1 MATEPPN
8 LISSDPTTPLLHR
21 RLENGGRGGRQSSLA
36 VLLGRV
42 TGRRGGGGGGASL
55 LVRETAARELDERR
69 ADWGYSKPVCVVHVV
84 LVWLEYR
91 RRSLQGGTDVEGN
104 DGEGGEER
112 NGVLGIG
119 NQSSFAKRCEYMNT
133 MGSLLW
139 WIIGFYWIVSG
150 GEILL
155 QNAPHLYWLAV
166 VFLAFDVF
174 FAIFCV
180 ALACLI
186 GVALCCCLP
195 CIIAVLY
202 AVGQEGASEEDLR
215 VLPKYRFHICKN
227 EEKPRVGAGR
237 MVPIETSSGYLATE
251 RILLPEDALVLM
263 MHRGSAIDIAFP
275 SSDPTC
281 GIIFALSVI
290 PAAVL
295 RNLSDKLYEKRKNA
309 ALELEGIVKHLTSAG
324 DHDKITAVISLLSQE
339 YTYSPQAHNRKATF
353 FQKAFFSNKH
363 TPELQGGL
371 IGLAAVTVGLT
382 SDAAQHLKQIV
393 PPVLHSFSH
402 QDSRVRYYACEALYN
417 IAKVVRGDFIVFF
430 NQIFDAL
437 CKLAADS
444 DANVQ
449 SAAHLLDR
457 LVKDIVTE
465 SEQFSIEEFIPLL
478 RERMNV
484 LNPHVRQFLVGWITV
499 LDSVPDIDM
508 LGFLPD
514 FLDGLFNMLSDSSHE
529 IRQQADSALSEFLQ
543 EIKNS
548 PSVDYGRMAEILVQ
562 RAGSQDE
569 FTRLTSITWINE
581 FVKLG
586 GDQLVPYYADILG
599 AILPCISDKEEKI
612 RVVSRETNDELRAIE
627 ADPAEGFDV
636 GAILSVARRQLSSE
650 WEATRI
656 ESLHWMWTLLN
667 GHRSEVL
674 VFLNDVFDTLL
685 RALSDPSDEVVL
697 LVLEVHACIA
707 EDPQHFRQLVVF
719 LVHSFQHDHSLLEKR
734 GALIIRRLCV
744 LLNAERVYR
753 ELSTILEG
761 ESDLDFASVMVQ
773 ALNLILLTSP
783 ELSDLREDLKQSLIK
798 DSGRDLLLSL
808 YASWCH
814 SPMAMISLCL
824 LAQSYQHASSVIQSL
839 VEEDINVKFLV
850 QLHKLIH
857 LLETPTFA
865 YLRLQCANKACEE
878 IAAPISICIHVK
890 KANQIE
896 ILKLNAL
903 LPNYLDNLLYCTN
916 ERNRLLEPGRY
927 IWLLKALYGLLM
939 LLPQQSAAFKILR
952 TRLKTVPS
960 YSFKEEKVARTSS
973 GIPFFNGGGGLQ
985 ISEDGNPSESSH
997 DMHNGINFSSRLKHF
1012 KQIQQQHRLHL
1023 KSETQSRF
1031 SSASSMKLDDMGL
1044 KSLFKIKKKDVPSG
1058 NPFVVN
1064 DNPMSVN
1071 LSRVSSIDSRARI
1084 EEELEQVFKKF
1095 DVNGDGK
1102 ICSSELGFIMASL
1115 GNRATEEELVNMI
1128 REVDSDGDG
1137 FIDLQEFIELN
1148 TKDIDSNEVLESLKD
1163 AFSVFDM
1170 DKNGSIS
1177 AEELLTVLQ
1186 SLGEDCNLAE
1196 CRKMISG
1203 VDCDGDGMIN
1213 FEEFKIMMAKGSR
1226 FDVKGC

>member
-1 MATEPPN
+1 M
-8 LISSDPTTPLLHR
+8 S
-21 RLENGGRGGRQSSLA
+21 
-36 VLLGRV
+36 
-42 TGRRGGGGGGASL
+42 
-55 LVRETAARELDERR
+55 TAE
-69 ADWGYSKPVCVVHVV
+69 
-84 LVWLEYR
+84 
-91 RRSLQGGTDVEGN
+91 
-104 DGEGGEER
+104 
-112 NGVLGIG
+112 
-119 NQSSFAKRCEYMNT
+119 
-133 MGSLLW
+133 
-139 WIIGFYWIVSG
+139 
-150 GEILL
+150 
-155 QNAPHLYWLAV
+155 
-166 VFLAFDVF
+166 
-174 FAIFCV
+174 
-180 ALACLI
+180 
-186 GVALCCCLP
+186 
-195 CIIAVLY
+195 
-202 AVGQEGASEEDLR
+202 
-215 VLPKYRFHICKN
+215 
-227 EEKPRVGAGR
+227 
-237 MVPIETSSGYLATE
+237 
-251 RILLPEDALVLM
+251 
-263 MHRGSAIDIAFP
+263 
-275 SSDPTC
+275 
-281 GIIFALSVI
+281 ALSVI

-309 ALELEGIVKHLTSAG
+309 ALELEGIVKHLTSTG
-324 DHDKITAVISLLSQE
+324 DHDKINAVISLLSQE
-339 YTYSPQAHNRKATF
+339 YTYSPQAHNRKNST
-353 FQKAFFSNKH
+353 KH
-363 TPELQGGL
+363 YSHALFNIIYDYHLGGL

-382 SDAAQHLKQIV
+382 TEAAQHLEQIV

-437 CKLAADS
+437 CKLSADS

-465 SEQFSIEEFIPLL
+465 SEHFSIEEFIPLL

-656 ESLHWMWTLLN
+656 EALHWMWTLLN

-783 ELSDLREDLKQSLIK
+783 ELSDLRDHLKQSLVK
-798 DSGRDLLLSL
+798 DAGRDLFLSL

-824 LAQSYQHASSVIQSL
+824 LAQTYQHASSVIQSL

-865 YLRLQCANKACEE
+865 YLRLQ
-878 IAAPISICIHVK
+878 
-890 KANQIE
+890 
-896 ILKLNAL
+896 
-903 LPNYLDNLLYCTN
+903 
-916 ERNRLLEPGRY
+916 LLEPGRY

-973 GIPFFNGGGGLQ
+973 GIPFFNGGGGSQ
-985 ISEDGNPSESSH
+985 ISEDGNPNENSH
-997 DMHNGINFSSRLKHF
+997 DMHNGINFASRLKHF
-1012 KQIQQQHRLHL
+1012 KQIQQQHRLHS
-1023 KSETQSRF
+1023 KSQIYSRF
-1031 SSASSMKLDDMGL
+1031 SSASSTK
-1044 KSLFKIKKKDVPSG
+1044 
-1058 NPFVVN
+1058 
-1064 DNPMSVN
+1064 
-1071 LSRVSSIDSRARI
+1071 
-1084 EEELEQVFKKF
+1084 EL
-1095 DVNGDGK
+1095 
-1102 ICSSELGFIMASL
+1102 
-1115 GNRATEEELVNMI
+1115 
-1128 REVDSDGDG
+1128 
-1137 FIDLQEFIELN
+1137 
-1148 TKDIDSNEVLESLKD
+1148 
-1163 AFSVFDM
+1163 
-1170 DKNGSIS
+1170 
-1177 AEELLTVLQ
+1177 
-1186 SLGEDCNLAE
+1186 
-1196 CRKMISG
+1196 
-1203 VDCDGDGMIN
+1203 
-1213 FEEFKIMMAKGSR
+1213 
-1226 FDVKGC
+1226 